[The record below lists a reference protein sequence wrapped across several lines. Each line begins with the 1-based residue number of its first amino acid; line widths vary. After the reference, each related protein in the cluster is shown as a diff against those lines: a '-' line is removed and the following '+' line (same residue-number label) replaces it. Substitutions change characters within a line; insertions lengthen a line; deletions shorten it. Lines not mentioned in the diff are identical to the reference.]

1 MSTLKVGLVGLGIM
15 GKNHARV
22 LSKLEGVELLGIVD
36 PLGSAKNINSD
47 HVFYELN
54 ELLRKKPDYCVIA
67 APTGFHKDIA
77 IEILS
82 AGVNCLIEKPVALN
96 LESANQIKEV
106 SASNSRIVGIG
117 HIERYNSGV
126 RQLKSR
132 IQNGELGDI
141 YQVSSKRQGPFPS
154 RIADV
159 GVVRDLGTHDID
171 LTMWLTNSTYESV
184 SAHTITRSQREFE
197 DMAVIS
203 GKLKNEVLVNMIVN
217 WLSPF
222 KDRSLV
228 VTGERGAFIV
238 DTLSSDLKFYRNGN
252 YQVTQSSLMHF
263 IGVSQGDVITYAFDK
278 PEPLVLEH
286 ENFRDFLLGKKA
298 EIVTLEEGIETVKV
312 SDGILESAKIGT
324 EIKF

>member
-132 IQNGELGDI
+132 LQNGELGDI

-184 SAHTITRSQREFE
+184 FAHTITRSQREFE
-197 DMAVIS
+197 DMAVIG

-263 IGVSQGDVITYAFDK
+263 MGVSQGDVITYAFDK

>member
-184 SAHTITRSQREFE
+184 SAHTITRSQRKFE

>member
-54 ELLRKKPDYCVIA
+54 ELLQKKPDYCVIA

-184 SAHTITRSQREFE
+184 FAHTITRSQREFE

-263 IGVSQGDVITYAFDK
+263 MGVSQGDVITYAFDK

>member
-36 PLGSAKNINSD
+36 PLGAAKNINGD

-77 IEILS
+77 LEILS

-96 LESANQIKEV
+96 LESAYQIQEV
-106 SASNSRIVGIG
+106 SSSNSRIVGIG

-197 DMAVIS
+197 DMAVIG
-203 GKLKNEVLVNMIVN
+203 GKLK
-217 WLSPF
+217 
-222 KDRSLV
+222 
-228 VTGERGAFIV
+228 
-238 DTLSSDLKFYRNGN
+238 
-252 YQVTQSSLMHF
+252 
-263 IGVSQGDVITYAFDK
+263 
-278 PEPLVLEH
+278 
-286 ENFRDFLLGKKA
+286 
-298 EIVTLEEGIETVKV
+298 
-312 SDGILESAKIGT
+312 
-324 EIKF
+324 IKS

>member
-36 PLGSAKNINSD
+36 PLGATKNIKSD
-47 HVFYELN
+47 YVFYELN
-54 ELLRKKPDYCVIA
+54 ALLRKKPDYCVIA
-67 APTGFHKDIA
+67 APTGFHEDIA
-77 IEILS
+77 LEILS
-82 AGVNCLIEKPVALN
+82 AGVNCLIEKPVAMN
-96 LESANQIKEV
+96 LESANQIKKV
-106 SASNSRIVGIG
+106 ASSNSLVVGIG

-141 YQVSSKRQGPFPS
+141 YQVSTKRQGPFPS

-159 GVVRDLGTHDID
+159 GVVRDLATHDID
-171 LTMWLTNSTYESV
+171 LTMWLANSKYEYV
-184 SAHTITRSQREFE
+184 SAHTMTRSQREFE

-203 GKLKNEVLVNMIVN
+203 GKLKNEILVNMIVN

-222 KDRSLV
+222 KERNLV
-228 VTGERGAFIV
+228 VTGTLGAFEV
-238 DTLSSDLKFYRNGN
+238 NTLSSELKFYKNGN
-252 YQVTQSSLMHF
+252 YQVTQKSLLHF
-263 IGVSQGDVITYAFDK
+263 MGVSQGDVITYAFDK

-286 ENFRDFLLGKKA
+286 ENFRDLLMGKEA

-324 EIKF
+324 EIRF

>member
-77 IEILS
+77 LEILS

-96 LESANQIKEV
+96 LESAYQIQEV
-106 SASNSRIVGIG
+106 SSSNSRIVGIG

-126 RQLKSR
+126 RQLKSH

-141 YQVSSKRQGPFPS
+141 YQVSSKRQGPYPS
-154 RIADV
+154 RVADV

-203 GKLKNEVLVNMIVN
+203 GKLKNQVLVNMIVN

-222 KDRSLV
+222 KERSLV
-228 VTGERGAFIV
+228 VTGELGAFVV
-238 DTLSSDLKFYRNGN
+238 DTLSSDLKFYKNGN
-252 YQVTQSSLMHF
+252 HQVTQSTLMHF
-263 IGVSQGDVITYAFDK
+263 TGVSQGDVITYAFDK

-286 ENFRDFLLGKKA
+286 ENFRDFLMGKKA

-312 SDGILESAKIGT
+312 SDGILESAKMRT
-324 EIKF
+324 DIKF

>member
-132 IQNGELGDI
+132 LQNGELGDI

-228 VTGERGAFIV
+228 VTGEQGAFIV

-263 IGVSQGDVITYAFDK
+263 MGVSQGDVITYAFDK